1 MENNMN
7 LQESIRNDLNKMNES
22 TYPNGV
28 SKVNEPSIDTNGTS
42 FSDDV
47 SVSIDTIVDLFGE
60 PELMSFGKTDAEWN
74 IEMDDGSVVTIY
86 NWMNGENAN
95 GDEDGTPLELIYDW
109 HLGGD
114 VDSAKII
121 KSLLL
126 NDGVTKG
133 GDFEEITQE
142 DVINFKS
149 KEITDHQV
157 EQWLGSDVSRK
168 DIIEIL
174 RDIAN
179 GDYPAEM
186 LKSDITRY
194 E

>member
-1 MENNMN
+1 MEINMN
-7 LQESIRNDLNKMNES
+7 LQESIRNDLNKLNES

-133 GDFEEITQE
+133 
-142 DVINFKS
+142 V
-149 KEITDHQV
+149 
-157 EQWLGSDVSRK
+157 L
-168 DIIEIL
+168 
-174 RDIAN
+174 
-179 GDYPAEM
+179 
-186 LKSDITRY
+186 LKK
-194 E
+194 

>member
-95 GDEDGTPLELIYDW
+95 GDEDGTPLELIYDR
-109 HLGGD
+109 H
-114 VDSAKII
+114 
-121 KSLLL
+121 
-126 NDGVTKG
+126 
-133 GDFEEITQE
+133 
-142 DVINFKS
+142 
-149 KEITDHQV
+149 
-157 EQWLGSDVSRK
+157 
-168 DIIEIL
+168 
-174 RDIAN
+174 
-179 GDYPAEM
+179 
-186 LKSDITRY
+186 
-194 E
+194 